1 MLTTAPPLFPQW
13 LAYGCS
19 VGARVKRSAGFAT
32 VVEVHSDD
40 RCSVRIDNQADRIKT
55 EIIELRPDTVSR
67 TSSPAYKS
75 GQKLLLLY
83 ERQLVEAVVDEWL
96 GVRSGSAHRV
106 RLGKGSLLG
115 KGKPAVAE
123 RVLIEV
129 DLNEDN
135 HAKLMFSSGAKYDDT
150 CRLYLDKLASRH
162 ATVKDE
168 PTGKELQV
176 CEQRLFLSRYVPPD
190 TALTTAPSGAIA
202 GAVAEPETKRAR
214 PRFASAELRE
224 LATAAINALKTFK
237 SLLMGEVGA
246 AEVTVLRAQ
255 SRPERELLH
264 AQVLAHM
271 AELLRSGEVE
281 LMIRPVPISLSMAA
295 LTAALA
301 EEKRVGV
308 RDMLTR
314 AFEVDYPTHAD
325 MLGQAMELRALVV
338 VAEVREL
345 SELASFTP
353 AVLEELLMHRLVI
366 TMGVS
371 TADGVPIE
379 LPPALLERAKKANQ
393 LQVLGLGVY
402 MNDMKVDD
410 LQCRAI
416 FRRMRLRG
424 KEPSLMNEYGAVSTL
439 HVAGGEVGPAGMQE
453 LYDLLTSE
461 ACELTRLDLCS
472 ALVDGQRLVAAL
484 KGNTSLTSLDVRFV
498 SQFPNLHTPLAD
510 VLLSANAICR
520 LGYLR
525 CDAFEL
531 PEGQT
536 SVSLREKTLDKAATR
551 LLAGILR
558 RNTTVR
564 ELDLSA
570 TDLEPEGAAEV
581 VRCLSRPECKLTTL
595 KMALNPAL
603 DEEAKV
609 ALQSSAVGT
618 QCTLEF

>member
-190 TALTTAPSGAIA
+190 TALGTGAPAPAGAVA

-214 PRFASAELRE
+214 PRLASSELRE
-224 LATAAINALKTFK
+224 LATAPINALKTFK
-237 SLLMGEVGA
+237 SLLVGEVGA

-255 SRPERELLH
+255 SRSERELLH
-264 AQVLAHM
+264 AQALAHM

-325 MLGQAMELRALVV
+325 MLGQA
-338 VAEVREL
+338 
-345 SELASFTP
+345 S
-353 AVLEELLMHRLVI
+353 
-366 TMGVS
+366 
-371 TADGVPIE
+371 
-379 LPPALLERAKKANQ
+379 
-393 LQVLGLGVY
+393 
-402 MNDMKVDD
+402 D
-410 LQCRAI
+410 L
-416 FRRMRLRG
+416 
-424 KEPSLMNEYGAVSTL
+424 
-439 HVAGGEVGPAGMQE
+439 
-453 LYDLLTSE
+453 
-461 ACELTRLDLCS
+461 
-472 ALVDGQRLVAAL
+472 
-484 KGNTSLTSLDVRFV
+484 
-498 SQFPNLHTPLAD
+498 
-510 VLLSANAICR
+510 
-520 LGYLR
+520 
-525 CDAFEL
+525 
-531 PEGQT
+531 
-536 SVSLREKTLDKAATR
+536 
-551 LLAGILR
+551 
-558 RNTTVR
+558 
-564 ELDLSA
+564 
-570 TDLEPEGAAEV
+570 
-581 VRCLSRPECKLTTL
+581 
-595 KMALNPAL
+595 
-603 DEEAKV
+603 
-609 ALQSSAVGT
+609 
-618 QCTLEF
+618 